1 VKETGTYRAVDFDNG
16 GDPWGVA
23 GGSLSCELAEML
35 SKAAG
40 DPAKFRGWF
49 DDVLVTD
56 AGFVL
61 EDELFDLFFECVY
74 LFEVQAYFALLFARP
89 EERAVEC
96 FRGKV
101 GCEEGDGVE
110 TECSC
115 SVDGLA
121 QMTVIGLLYG
131 GATGDR
137 HGRVVVADNDDTLVD
152 QIVGSVHTA
161 DGVVNLWRA
170 IERNN
175 DVVEKDGDF
184 RCAFVKQKTRG
195 KKCEVNLPVTK
206 EVAEGGEVVVQQ
218 WFAACE
224 NNMSD
229 AKRL

>member
-23 GGSLSCELAEML
+23 GGGLRRELAEML

-110 TECSC
+110 TERSC
-115 SVDGLA
+115 SIDCLA
-121 QMTVIGLLYG
+121 EMTVICLLYG

-137 HGRVVVADNDDTLVD
+137 HGRVVVADGDDTLVD

-170 IERNN
+170 IQGDD
-175 DVVEKDGDF
+175 DVIEEGGDLF
-184 RCAFVKQKTRG
+184 CAFVQEETCSE
-195 KKCEVNLPVTK
+195 KCEMNLSITK
-206 EVAEGGEVVVQQ
+206 KVAEGGEVIMQQ
-218 WFAACE
+218 RLAACE
-224 NNMSD
+224 NNLSN
-229 AKRL
+229 AKNS